1 MNSPS
6 LASNKEKKEKKNCT
20 GKEDTDWEE
29 NSIGN
34 KDTDWE
40 EASPAK
46 KIQIEKKDSILI
58 EQSPLPQSVESE
70 KEELKSSSDY
80 SCWMNCG

>member
-6 LASNKEKKEKKNCT
+6 LASNKDKKEKKT
-20 GKEDTDWEE
+20 
-29 NSIGN
+29 
-34 KDTDWE
+34 
-40 EASPAK
+40 ALAK
-46 KIQIEKKDSILI
+46 KIQIEKKTPQATKIQIEKKDSILI

-80 SCWMNCG
+80 SVG